1 MQCIHPYIQPDGN
14 CGPPGVVGD
23 QAHVLAVDVPAG
35 HVELVG
41 QLLVQ
46 ATPPGRPHKLT
57 NPLGLPDVVE
67 DPAAE
72 QDVGVGEQVRLLFF
86 FFSHY

>member
-1 MQCIHPYIQPDGN
+1 MHIPLYPIHYSFHSECLSSSPPHIQPDGLDDGDR
-14 CGPPGVVGD
+14 GPPGLVGD

-46 ATPPGRPHKLT
+46 ATPPKL
-57 NPLGLPDVVE
+57 D
-67 DPAAE
+67 
-72 QDVGVGEQVRLLFF
+72 
-86 FFSHY
+86 S